1 MYDDPEV
8 RSLNQL
14 FLVACCPGSRCNS
27 NCQLNTLCLVKTEI
41 SSADK
46 LS

>member
-1 MYDDPEV
+1 MYD
-8 RSLNQL
+8 SMMTQKSQSIILG
-14 FLVACCPGSRCNS
+14 CPGSRCIS
-27 NCQLNTLCLVKTEI
+27 NCQLNTLYLVKTEI

>member
-8 RSLNQL
+8 SINYSW
-14 FLVACCPGSRCNS
+14 FPGSRCNS
-27 NCQLNTLCLVKTEI
+27 NCQLNTLYLVKTEI